1 MFRLIQEHHGISTTN
16 LAALKA
22 SLRAVGFTATQPGA
36 PEPLIYRNQP
46 GDPIGQLTAAVL
58 GDHYETHYVENL
70 ATGQQIDLIE
80 LDPAFTTPRPSART
94 LQGDLVIGLQAAEPR
109 AAYDAMQAADP
120 AARFSA
126 PSEDAHEKGLRFTG
140 RDGQQFV
147 LTRERPFAVLHYSA
161 QDWPAARRFYEEVL
175 RVGVSPREPR
185 TAGARRFGLDGIY
198 GRMDIGVSAETP
210 RVPFGDYGKHY
221 PAANHYRLVG
231 RDVDGIVARL
241 GASGLGGF
249 VLPAVR
255 GFAFVHGPA
264 NETIEIFQPGPG
276 VLEAPSAA

>member
-1 MFRLIQEHHGISTTN
+1 MFHLVQEHHGISTTN

-22 SLRAVGFTATQPGA
+22 SLRAVGFTSTQPGA
-36 PEPLIYRNQP
+36 PEPLVYRNQP

-58 GDHYETHYVENL
+58 GDHYETHYIENL
-70 ATGQQIDLIE
+70 ETGQQIDLIE
-80 LDPAFTTPRPSART
+80 LDPAFTTPRPSARP
-94 LQGDLVIGLQAAEPR
+94 LQGDLAIGLQAADPR
-109 AAYDAMQAADP
+109 AAYTAMQAADP

-126 PSEDAHEKGLRFTG
+126 PTEDAHEKGLRFTG
-140 RDGQQFV
+140 RDGQHFV

-175 RVGVSPREPR
+175 RVGVSPRE
-185 TAGARRFGLDGIY
+185 ARAPGVQRYGLDGIH
-198 GRMDIGVSAETP
+198 GRMDIEVSAETP
-210 RVPFGDYGKHY
+210 RLPFSDYGKHY

-231 RDVDGIVARL
+231 RDVEGIVARL
-241 GASGLGGF
+241 AASGLGGF

-264 NETIEIFQPGPG
+264 NETIEIFQLGPG
-276 VLEAPSAA
+276 VPPLPSAA